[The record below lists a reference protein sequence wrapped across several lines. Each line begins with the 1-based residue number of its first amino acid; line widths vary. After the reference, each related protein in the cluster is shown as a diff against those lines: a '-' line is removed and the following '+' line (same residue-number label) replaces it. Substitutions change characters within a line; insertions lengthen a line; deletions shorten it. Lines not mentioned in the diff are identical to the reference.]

1 MDADCQQRCHP
12 LLVPFKSVVALLGA
26 TFGPDYEIVLHD
38 VSGPEH
44 FIVAI
49 ANGALT
55 GRSESSPLTE
65 FGRHILDSQ
74 SFADTDF
81 IADYPAIA
89 PDGRPMR
96 AGVSIIRDETRR
108 IIGFLCIN
116 YDLTRA
122 LILKDMVDFLTTVK
136 PAGLAETEPESII
149 RGNDDRIKLALE
161 EAKRGRGGI
170 PLRMATKQERLEL
183 LDRLDRSGFFD
194 MRGALELLCT
204 EMGKSRF
211 TIYGDLRAIRDRRD
225 R

>member
-1 MDADCQQRCHP
+1 MEESGERSCHP
-12 LLVPFKSVVALLGA
+12 LLAPLKCVVSLLGE

-55 GRSESSPLTE
+55 GRSVDSPLTS
-65 FGRHILDSQ
+65 FGRQILESERYEG
-74 SFADTDF
+74 TDY

-96 AGVSIIRDETRR
+96 AGVSIIRDEERR
-108 IIGFLCIN
+108 IVGFLCIN

-122 LILKDMVDFLTTVK
+122 LILKDMVDFLTAVK
-136 PAGLAETEPESII
+136 PIGQGGAEPESIV
-149 RGNDDRIKLALE
+149 RGNDDRVRASIDEAL
-161 EAKRGRGGI
+161 RRRGGI

-183 LDRLDRSGFFD
+183 LESLDREGFFD
-194 MRGALELLCT
+194 IRGALDALCA

-211 TIYGDLRAIRDRRD
+211 TIYGDLRALRDRRG